1 MENSATP
8 AEINGLTSSE
18 AAARLKTEGLNELP
32 AAGRRSAFAIALEVV
47 REPMFALLLAGA
59 GIYFAIGELRDAI
72 VLSSFALLSLFITI
86 VQEWRSERVLDSLRD
101 LTSPRALV
109 IRDGVA
115 KRLPGREV
123 VRGDLVIVKEGDR
136 IPADARLLTKDT
148 LQADESLLTGE
159 SVPVSKNA
167 ETDRSLFAGTLV
179 VGGSGKAVV
188 TATGSK
194 SEIGKIGQSLKSLE
208 MEQPRLQR
216 QIKRIV
222 ETFAIGGLGLS
233 VAATILYGIL
243 RHDWLKAILSGI
255 TLGMAMLPEEFPLV
269 LTVFMVAGAWRI
281 SRARVLTRKAAA
293 IESLGAATVLCV
305 DKTGTLT
312 QNRMSLIF
320 LQSGNET
327 WREGK
332 PDCGRQA
339 RYLFEAGL
347 RASKKDS
354 YDPMDLAFFN
364 NPLATA
370 INVSAPVFH
379 YGLKPDLPVMAQVF
393 ARDKDFHVF
402 AKGAP
407 ETVAALCGFDEA
419 HMRGLHEEIHALA
432 AKGMRLLAV
441 AEATWPAKEFPTD
454 ARGFEYRFLGLAG
467 FADPLRANV
476 PAAIEQC
483 RSAGIRVVMITGDY
497 PATARATALQAGLDG
512 GTAVTGK
519 QLREMSE
526 NELRTSAKT
535 TSIFARITHDQ
546 KLRIIEALKA
556 EGEIVAM
563 TGDGVNDAPS
573 LKAAHI
579 GVAMGGRGTD
589 VAREASSIV
598 LLDDDFGSLVTTIA
612 LGRRIYDNLRKAM
625 LFITAIHVPI
635 AGLAL
640 LPLLFNTP
648 LILTPL
654 LIALIEMVIDP
665 ACSIVLEAEQA
676 EENIMRRP
684 PRNPSSPI
692 LSLPVLVW
700 GILQGLMSL
709 LLLAGIW
716 YLAYRHG
723 LPESDVRTLVFA
735 CLFVVSIVLILVN
748 RSFGPSL
755 VHAFHRNPLLGWGA
769 LGVTALFGIFIYWPP
784 ARDLFSFGALHG
796 HDIGF
801 ALLAGLTL
809 LLALETCK
817 IPLQKGL
824 LK

>member
-1 MENSATP
+1 KGLSSA
-8 AEINGLTSSE
+8 E
-18 AAARLKTEGLNELP
+18 AAALLHAEGFNELP
-32 AAGRRSAFAIALEVV
+32 SAGRRSALVIVFEVV

-72 VLSSFALLSLFITI
+72 VLSAFAVLSFLITV
-86 VQEWRSERVLDSLRD
+86 VQEWRSERVLESLRD

-109 IRDGVA
+109 IRDGMP
-115 KRLPGREV
+115 RRIPGREV
-123 VRGDLVIVKEGDR
+123 VRGDLVIIKEGDR
-136 IPADARLLTKDT
+136 IPADTRLLTNDA
-148 LQADESLLTGE
+148 LHADESLLTGE
-159 SVPVSKNA
+159 SVPVVKNA
-167 ETDRSLFAGTLV
+167 SKDNSLFAGTLV
-179 VGGSGKAVV
+179 VGGSGRALV
-188 TATGSK
+188 TAIGLK
-194 SEIGKIGQSLKSLE
+194 SEIGKIGQSLRSLE
-208 MEQPRLQR
+208 LEQPRLQR
-216 QIKRIV
+216 QIRQIV
-222 ETFAIGGLGLS
+222 EVFAIGGVSLS
-233 VAATILYGIL
+233 VAVTVLYGVL

-269 LTVFMVAGAWRI
+269 LTVFMVVGAWRI
-281 SRARVLTRKAAA
+281 SKVRVLTRRAAS
-293 IESLGAATVLCV
+293 IETLGATTVLCV

-312 QNRMSLIF
+312 QNRMSLVF
-320 LQSGNET
+320 LQAGNET
-327 WREGK
+327 WHGGDNGGEEIR
-332 PDCGRQA
+332 R
-339 RYLFEAGL
+339 LFEAGL
-347 RASKKDS
+347 MASKKDS

-364 NPLATA
+364 NVLATGFREKKP
-370 INVSAPVFH
+370 IFH
-379 YGLKPDLPVMAQVF
+379 YGLRPDFPVMAQVF
-393 ARDKDFHVF
+393 REGAAFKIF

-407 ETVAALCGFDEA
+407 ETVASLCGFDERQTTDF
-419 HMRGLHEEIHALA
+419 HREIEALA
-432 AKGMRLLAV
+432 AQGLRLLAI
-441 AEATWPAKEFPTD
+441 AEADFTGNDFPED
-454 ARGFEYRFLGLAG
+454 AAGFKYRFLGLAG

-497 PATARATALQAGLDG
+497 PATARAIALQAGLDG
-512 GTAVTGK
+512 GTIFTGK
-519 QLREMSE
+519 QLRGMSDE
-526 NELRTSAKT
+526 ELRQNAKT
-535 TSIFARITHDQ
+535 ATVFARITHDQ

-556 EGEIVAM
+556 NGEIVAM

-665 ACSIVLEAEQA
+665 ACSIVLEAEPA
-676 EENIMRRP
+676 ESNIMRRP
-684 PRNPSSPI
+684 PHNPSSPL
-692 LSLPVLVW
+692 LSVPVLVW
-700 GILQGLMSL
+700 GAFQGALSFV
-709 LLLAGIW
+709 LLAGIW
-716 YLAYRHG
+716 FLAWRHG
-723 LPESDVRTLVFA
+723 LPEAELRTLVFA
-735 CLFVVSIVLILVN
+735 CLFVVSLVLILVN

-755 VHAFHRNPLLGWGA
+755 LQAFHRNPLLGWGTT
-769 LGVTALFGIFIYWPP
+769 GVTALFGTFIYWPP
-784 ARDLFSFGALHG
+784 TRDLFSFGPLHG

-801 ALLAGLTL
+801 ALTAGLAL
-809 LLALETCK
+809 LLALEACK
-817 IPLQKGL
+817 IPAQKGL